1 MQMSMAGQGDADT
14 HGQTLRVNMME
25 CARRHVDK
33 VSRFGVDH
41 ITSLDLPVD
50 FTFQHDPEFVI
61 GVAVIV
67 IGGRFVLM
75 DDDTDNMVGQRHRMG
90 PGRCAFLRFDLI
102 EGDVVEGRGQDRV
115 LQGHGCTSI

>member
-50 FTFQHDPEFVI
+50 FTFQHDPEFV
-61 GVAVIV
+61 VVQWFPYDQALEKACYPNEVE
-67 IGGRFVLM
+67 VL
-75 DDDTDNMVGQRHRMG
+75 RK
-90 PGRCAFLRFDLI
+90 ALKLI
-102 EGDVVEGRGQDRV
+102 NQAREMP
-115 LQGHGCTSI
+115 